1 MKIALAYIPPCL
13 GYIIGS
19 ISGGYL
25 SDYAYRRARARDG
38 DKFVPESRLNSAWCG
53 VPFMPIGLCER
64 DHPCVWPNLVD

>member
-25 SDYAYRRARARDG
+25 SDYAYRRAKARDG
-38 DKFVPESRLNSAWCG
+38 DKFAPEARLLSAWCG
-53 VPFMPIGLCER
+53 VPFMPIGLR
-64 DHPCVWPNLVD
+64 T